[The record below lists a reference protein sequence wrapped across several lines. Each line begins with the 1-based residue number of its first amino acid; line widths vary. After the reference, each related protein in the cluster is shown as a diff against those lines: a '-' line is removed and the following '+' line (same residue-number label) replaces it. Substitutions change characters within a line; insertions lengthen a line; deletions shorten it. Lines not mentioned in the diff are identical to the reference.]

1 MCALEERVWSGDYTA
16 PSLMRSSLSV
26 LYASKHSMRARRIAK
41 LAQSQLPPF
50 HQHQPAGP
58 KETTDKMDSALR
70 LSLRLSLAMPSLPKK
85 AALLSRKSQRSL
97 AFLTKALAFHLQ
109 RRGARF

>member
-1 MCALEERVWSGDYTA
+1 
-16 PSLMRSSLSV
+16 
-26 LYASKHSMRARRIAK
+26 MRARRIAK

-70 LSLRLSLAMPSLPKK
+70 LSLRLSLAMPSL
-85 AALLSRKSQRSL
+85 
-97 AFLTKALAFHLQ
+97 LTKAQVFHLK